1 MSLTI
6 VCFGDSN
13 TFGLKPNPYPWTRQR
28 WHPSERWPTLL
39 SALVGFDVISEGL
52 PGRTAASVNRGAPHL
67 DALPYLPTM
76 MESHSPI
83 DVVIMMLG
91 TNDLQHAFDL
101 KPEAI
106 TISVAALAKSIARS
120 EQANNRPAPKL
131 LIMAPPPIQEV
142 GFRRATFAGAAA
154 KSRALAPLY
163 SQMANELGFA
173 FLDAGTHA
181 KPSQIDG
188 IHWDAADHKS
198 MAQAVATK
206 LAEF

>member
-28 WHPSERWPTLL
+28 WARSERWPTLL
-39 SALVGFDVISEGL
+39 SGLTGFDVISEGL
-52 PGRTAASVNRGAPHL
+52 PGRTAASVNEGARHL
-67 DALPYLPTM
+67 DAFPYVPTM

-83 DVVIMMLG
+83 DAVIVMLG
-91 TNDLQHAFDL
+91 TNDLQHSFNL

-106 TISVAALAKSIARS
+106 TTSVAALAKSIARS
-120 EQANNRPAPKL
+120 EQANGHQAPRL
-131 LIMAPPPIQEV
+131 LIVAPPPVQEV
-142 GFRRATFAGAAA
+142 GFRRATYAGAAD

-173 FLDAGTHA
+173 FLDAGRHS
-181 KPSQIDG
+181 KVSQIDG
-188 IHWDAADHKS
+188 IHLDVDDHKG
-198 MAQAVATK
+198 MAQAIAIK
-206 LAEF
+206 LAEN